1 MVIII
6 WEYQV
11 KAERTAEFEN
21 IYSINGAWT
30 ELFRKAMGYRGT
42 ELLRD
47 PNHSQRYITIDRWAS
62 SQDYESFLLQWK
74 TEYAMLDM
82 QCAGLTEKE
91 SLLGKW
97 ESLLAE
103 TR

>member
-1 MVIII
+1 MYAMI

-11 KAERTAEFEN
+11 KPDRVAEFED
-21 IYSINGAWT
+21 IYAAGGMWAQ
-30 ELFRKAMGYRGT
+30 LFQKHPGYLGT

-47 PNHSQRYITIDRWAS
+47 PNHSQRYVTLDRWAS
-62 SQDYESFLLQWK
+62 SQDYESFLLHWK
-74 TEYAMLDM
+74 TEYAMLDR
-82 QCAGLTEKE
+82 QCEGLTEKE

-97 ESLLAE
+97 ESLLPE